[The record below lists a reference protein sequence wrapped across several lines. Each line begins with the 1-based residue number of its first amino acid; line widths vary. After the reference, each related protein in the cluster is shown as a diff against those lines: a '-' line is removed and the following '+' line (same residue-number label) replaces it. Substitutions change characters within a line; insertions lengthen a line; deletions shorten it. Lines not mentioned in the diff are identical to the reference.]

1 MSAQALMHSGSTL
14 DNFKY
19 NPPKEPF
26 LDILFHDEQ
35 IMVVN
40 KPSGLLSVPG
50 RLPENH
56 DSIISRIQTLHPE
69 AMAVH
74 RLDMDTSGI
83 MVVGLTNEAISN
95 LGKQFNQK
103 KVSKRYVA
111 LVDGIVDDE
120 GEVNLP
126 LRCDIENRPLQI
138 VDFDQG
144 KKCRTLFNKLDN
156 SIISKRFLSEN
167 ISAVKLIPI
176 TGRSHQLRVHMSQI
190 GHAILGDRFYA
201 ANEVKERT
209 SRLCLHAFYLKIKH
223 PITNNEIEFFNLPE
237 FIRDDSSTKNII
249 QREM

>member
-1 MSAQALMHSGSTL
+1 MLSGSPL
-14 DNFKY
+14 ENFKY

-26 LDILFHDEQ
+26 LDILFHDEH

-50 RLPENH
+50 RLAENH
-56 DSIISRIQTLHPE
+56 DSIISRIQTMHPD

-83 MVVGLTNEAISN
+83 MVVGLTKEAISN

-103 KVSKRYVA
+103 TVTKRYVA
-111 LVDGIVDDE
+111 LVDGIIPDE

-138 VDFDQG
+138 VDFEQG
-144 KKCRTLFNKLDN
+144 KESRTLYCRLDN
-156 SIISKRFLSEN
+156 SFISNDYNRPH
-167 ISAVKLIPI
+167 ISSVKLIPV
-176 TGRSHQLRVHMSQI
+176 TGRSHQLRVHMAQT

-201 ANEVKERT
+201 SDEVMNRT
-209 SRLCLHAFYLKIKH
+209 DRLCLHAFYLNFSH
-223 PITNNEIEFFNLPE
+223 PISGNKLEFTSKPEFLKTLPE
-237 FIRDDSSTKNII
+237 I
-249 QREM
+249 

>member
-1 MSAQALMHSGSTL
+1 MLSGSPL
-14 DNFKY
+14 ENFKY

-26 LDILFHDEQ
+26 LDILFHDEH

-50 RLPENH
+50 RLAENH
-56 DSIISRIQTLHPE
+56 DSIISRIQTMHPD

-83 MVVGLTNEAISN
+83 MVVGLTKDAISN

-103 KVSKRYVA
+103 TVTKRYVA
-111 LVDGIVDDE
+111 LVDGIIPDE

-138 VDFDQG
+138 VDFEQG
-144 KKCRTLFNKLDN
+144 KESRTLYCRLDN
-156 SIISKRFLSEN
+156 SFISNDYNRPH
-167 ISAVKLIPI
+167 ISSVKLIPV
-176 TGRSHQLRVHMSQI
+176 TGRSHQLRVHMAQT

-201 ANEVKERT
+201 SDEVMNRT
-209 SRLCLHAFYLKIKH
+209 DRLCLHAFYLNFSH
-223 PITNNEIEFFNLPE
+223 PISGNKLEFTSKPEFLKTLPE
-237 FIRDDSSTKNII
+237 I
-249 QREM
+249 

>member
-1 MSAQALMHSGSTL
+1 MPSGSPL
-14 DNFKY
+14 ENFKY

-26 LDILFHDEQ
+26 LDILFHDEH

-50 RLPENH
+50 RLAENH
-56 DSIISRIQTLHPE
+56 DSIISRIQTMHPD

-83 MVVGLTNEAISN
+83 MVVGLTKEAISN

-103 KVSKRYVA
+103 TVTKRYVA
-111 LVDGIVDDE
+111 LVDGIIPDE

-138 VDFDQG
+138 VDFEQG
-144 KKCRTLFNKLDN
+144 KESRTLYCRLDN
-156 SIISKRFLSEN
+156 SFISNDYNRPH
-167 ISAVKLIPI
+167 ISAVKLIPV
-176 TGRSHQLRVHMSQI
+176 TGRSHQLRVHMAQT

-201 ANEVKERT
+201 SDEVMNRT
-209 SRLCLHAFYLKIKH
+209 DRLCLHAFYLNFSH
-223 PITNNEIEFFNLPE
+223 PISGNKLEFTSKPEFLKTLPE
-237 FIRDDSSTKNII
+237 I
-249 QREM
+249 

>member
-1 MSAQALMHSGSTL
+1 MLSGSPL
-14 DNFKY
+14 ENFKY

-26 LDILFHDEQ
+26 LDILFHDEH

-50 RLPENH
+50 RLAENH
-56 DSIISRIQTLHPE
+56 DSIISRIQTMHPD

-83 MVVGLTNEAISN
+83 MVVGLTKEAISN

-103 KVSKRYVA
+103 TVTKRYVA
-111 LVDGIVDDE
+111 LVDGIIPDE

-138 VDFDQG
+138 VDFEQG
-144 KKCRTLFNKLDN
+144 KESRTLYCRLDN
-156 SIISKRFLSEN
+156 SFISNDYNRPH
-167 ISAVKLIPI
+167 ISAVKLIPV
-176 TGRSHQLRVHMSQI
+176 TGRSHQLRVHMAQT

-201 ANEVKERT
+201 SDEVMNRT
-209 SRLCLHAFYLKIKH
+209 DRLCLHAFYLNFSH
-223 PITNNEIEFFNLPE
+223 PISGNKLEFTSKPEFLKTLPE
-237 FIRDDSSTKNII
+237 I
-249 QREM
+249 

>member
-1 MSAQALMHSGSTL
+1 ME
-14 DNFKY
+14 NFKY

-26 LDILFHDEQ
+26 LDILFHDEH

-50 RLPENH
+50 RLAENH
-56 DSIISRIQTLHPE
+56 DSIISRIQTMHPD

-83 MVVGLTNEAISN
+83 MVVGLTKEAISN

-103 KVSKRYVA
+103 TVTKRYVA
-111 LVDGIVDDE
+111 LVDGIIPDE

-138 VDFDQG
+138 VDFEQG
-144 KKCRTLFNKLDN
+144 KESRTLYCRLDN
-156 SIISKRFLSEN
+156 SFISNDYNRPH
-167 ISAVKLIPI
+167 ISSVKLIPV
-176 TGRSHQLRVHMSQI
+176 TGRSHQLRVHMAQT

-201 ANEVKERT
+201 SDEVMNRT
-209 SRLCLHAFYLKIKH
+209 DRLCLHAFYLNFSH
-223 PITNNEIEFFNLPE
+223 PISGNKLEFTSKPEFLKTLPE
-237 FIRDDSSTKNII
+237 I
-249 QREM
+249 

>member
-1 MSAQALMHSGSTL
+1 MLSGSPL
-14 DNFKY
+14 ENFKY

-26 LDILFHDEQ
+26 LDILFHDEH

-50 RLPENH
+50 RLAENH
-56 DSIISRIQTLHPE
+56 DSIISRIQTMHPD

-83 MVVGLTNEAISN
+83 MVVGLTKEAISN

-103 KVSKRYVA
+103 TVTKRYVA
-111 LVDGIVDDE
+111 LVDGIIPDE

-138 VDFDQG
+138 VDFEQG
-144 KKCRTLFNKLDN
+144 KECRTLYSRLDN
-156 SIISKRFLSEN
+156 SFISNDYNRPH
-167 ISAVKLIPI
+167 ISSVKLIPV
-176 TGRSHQLRVHMSQI
+176 TGRSHQLRVHMAQT

-201 ANEVKERT
+201 SDEVMNRT
-209 SRLCLHAFYLKIKH
+209 DRLCLHAFYLNFSH
-223 PITNNEIEFFNLPE
+223 PISGNKLEFTSKPEFLKTLPE
-237 FIRDDSSTKNII
+237 I
-249 QREM
+249 

>member
-1 MSAQALMHSGSTL
+1 MLSGSPL
-14 DNFKY
+14 ENFKY

-26 LDILFHDEQ
+26 LDILFHDEH

-50 RLPENH
+50 RLAENH
-56 DSIISRIQTLHPE
+56 DSIISRIQTMHPD

-83 MVVGLTNEAISN
+83 MVVGLTKEAISN

-103 KVSKRYVA
+103 TVTKRYVA
-111 LVDGIVDDE
+111 LVDGIIPAE

-138 VDFDQG
+138 VDFEQG
-144 KKCRTLFNKLDN
+144 KESRTLYCRLDN
-156 SIISKRFLSEN
+156 SFISNDYNRPH
-167 ISAVKLIPI
+167 ISSVKLIPV
-176 TGRSHQLRVHMSQI
+176 TGRSHQLRVHMAQT

-201 ANEVKERT
+201 SDEVMNRT
-209 SRLCLHAFYLKIKH
+209 DRLCLHAFYLNFSH
-223 PITNNEIEFFNLPE
+223 PISGNKLEFTSKPEFLKTLPE
-237 FIRDDSSTKNII
+237 I
-249 QREM
+249 

>member
-1 MSAQALMHSGSTL
+1 MHSGSPL

-26 LDILFHDEQ
+26 LDILFRDEQ

-50 RLPENH
+50 RLTENH
-56 DSIISRIQTLHPE
+56 DSVISRIQTMHPE

-83 MVVGLTNEAISN
+83 MVVGLTKEAISN

-103 KVSKRYVA
+103 TVTKRYAA
-111 LVDGIVDDE
+111 LVDGIIPEE

-126 LRCDIENRPLQI
+126 LRCDLENRPLQI
-138 VDFDQG
+138 VDFEQG
-144 KKCRTLFNKLDN
+144 KQSKTLFSRLEN
-156 SIISKRFLSEN
+156 SIISDRYNIPN

-176 TGRSHQLRVHMSQI
+176 TGRSHQLRVHMAQTE
-190 GHAILGDRFYA
+190 HAILGDRFYA
-201 ANEVKERT
+201 SEEVMNKT
-209 SRLCLHAFYLKIKH
+209 DRLCLHAFYLKFSH
-223 PITNNEIEFFNLPE
+223 PVSGNKLEFSSVPE
-237 FIRDDSSTKNII
+237 FLKYIP
-249 QREM
+249 

>member
-1 MSAQALMHSGSTL
+1 MHSGSPL
-14 DNFKY
+14 DSFKY

-26 LDILFHDEQ
+26 LDILFHDEH

-50 RLPENH
+50 RLAENH
-56 DSIISRIQTLHPE
+56 DSIISRIQTMHPD

-83 MVVGLTNEAISN
+83 MVVGLTKDAISN

-103 KVSKRYVA
+103 TVTKRYVA
-111 LVDGIVDDE
+111 LVDGIIPDE

-138 VDFDQG
+138 VDFEQG
-144 KKCRTLFNKLDN
+144 KECRTLYRRLDN
-156 SIISKRFLSEN
+156 SFISNDYNSPD

-176 TGRSHQLRVHMSQI
+176 TGRSHQLRVHMAQT

-201 ANEVKERT
+201 SEAVMNKCE
-209 SRLCLHAFYLKIKH
+209 RLCLHAFYLKFRH
-223 PITNNEIEFFNLPE
+223 PVSGIEYDFSITPEFLRMLPE
-237 FIRDDSSTKNII
+237 I
-249 QREM
+249 